1 MAKANSSKSSK
12 VPVLERT
19 LIKRVNR
26 CISEK
31 RCKLIKNKPTRSGD
45 RRKLTQ
51 REIEFGTYFIVYDD
65 GYRERVVERH
75 VDLVELA
82 KRHEVLKDYEAL
94 VFPEKD

>member
-1 MAKANSSKSSK
+1 MAKANSSK

-26 CISEK
+26 CLADSH
-31 RCKLIKNKPTRSGD
+31 CKLVKNKPTRTRN
-45 RRKLTQ
+45 RRKLTL
-51 REIEFGTYFIVYDD
+51 REVEFGTYFVVRDD
-65 GYRERVVERH
+65 ERVVERH

-82 KRHEVLKDYEAL
+82 KRHELLKDYEVL